1 MLKNDIN
8 TPLLV
13 TITTISSLL
22 LVIVLLG
29 VHAWYLFEVDTQTK
43 QTWKGVTYKQV
54 YELKQEQ
61 RTALAAPPR
70 WADRDQ
76 GTVKIP
82 IEQAIDLVASNGG
95 RLPKAK

>member
-1 MLKNDIN
+1 MMKDDIN

-29 VHAWYLFEVDTQTK
+29 VHAWYLFEVDTQTRE
-43 QTWKGVTYKQV
+43 TWKGVTYKQV
-54 YELKQEQ
+54 YDLKLEQ

-70 WADRDQ
+70 WADRDK

-82 IEQAIDLVASNGG
+82 IDQAMDLVASNRGL
-95 RLPKAK
+95 LPPAK